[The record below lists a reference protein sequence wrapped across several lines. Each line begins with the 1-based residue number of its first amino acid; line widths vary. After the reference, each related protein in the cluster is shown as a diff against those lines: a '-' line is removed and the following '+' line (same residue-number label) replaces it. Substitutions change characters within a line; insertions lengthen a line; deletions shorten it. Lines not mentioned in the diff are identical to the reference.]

1 MPSLVIKN
9 LPPEI
14 HRRLKAEAARNH
26 RSMTKQ
32 AIAELESGPLRI
44 KPVQEF
50 KPYGIDLKI
59 NDKWLNAAKRWGR
72 K

>member
-14 HRRLKAEAARNH
+14 HRRLKAEAVKNH

-32 AIAELESGPLRI
+32 AIAELETGLLHI
-44 KPVQEF
+44 KPIRDF
-50 KPYGIDLKI
+50 KPYKIDFKI
-59 NDKWLNAAKRWGR
+59 NDAWLNAAKRWGR